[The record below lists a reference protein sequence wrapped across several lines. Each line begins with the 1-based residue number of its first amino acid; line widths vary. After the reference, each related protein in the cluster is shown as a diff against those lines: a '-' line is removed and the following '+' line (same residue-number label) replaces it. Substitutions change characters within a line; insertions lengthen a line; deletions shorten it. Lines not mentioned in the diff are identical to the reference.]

1 MIYECDKKYK
11 HYLSVLIFRF
21 FPYKLKLLNTPFNI
35 SFLTIFYLLEAI
47 IAILTQ

>member
-1 MIYECDKKYK
+1 MARKTE
-11 HYLSVLIFRF
+11 IFGEER
-21 FPYKLKLLNTPFNI
+21 PAAAMHRIEEVNSKPFNI

>member
-1 MIYECDKKYK
+1 MAQ
-11 HYLSVLIFRF
+11 HYLFSKIQR
-21 FPYKLKLLNTPFNI
+21 LKDQLHFLLRLLPQKCNTPFNI

>member
-1 MIYECDKKYK
+1 MKKK
-11 HYLSVLIFRF
+11 NE
-21 FPYKLKLLNTPFNI
+21 KKTNTPFNI